1 MGRGVLTRQAVAKGG
16 MAVRRYGGKQQNSRP
31 PEETTAIP
39 PFLNRAPQGL
49 DSSSG
54 GECAQRTSRRLE
66 QDPAGAC
73 TTKAALI
80 ARPFVVQ
87 ARQDLNLQPPV
98 LETGALP
105 IELRAYG
112 KR

>member
-1 MGRGVLTRQAVAKGG
+1 MPSHPSGGRAV
-16 MAVRRYGGKQQNSRP
+16 NSKTAGTQKRLP
-31 PEETTAIP
+31 PYRLSLP
-39 PFLNRAPQGL
+39 PFATGPAGL

-66 QDPAGAC
+66 QDPAGAR
-73 TTKAALI
+73 TTMAALI

-98 LETGALP
+98 LEFSPLFCVW
-105 IELRAYG
+105 LRLVRSG
-112 KR
+112 HFS